1 MVAVLWDSI
10 STSFLCWVFFF
21 FFAPLA
27 FLSSLT
33 QFSVITISHFARL
46 LLLPAHFA
54 YTQSSTSLTI
64 SIHGKVF
71 WCLCCPIHSGTE
83 CHTSAVCCWEQL
95 SAVSPLASSACGLPD
110 KLFLVG
116 FRLWLHRRA
125 AGSTAPVYLFVLVL
139 RIGIIFF
146 FHLWCNFRLFTV
158 ELSGVH
164 GCPIWVPWIFL
175 SFSFLNCSSC

>member
-21 FFAPLA
+21 FFSPLA

-46 LLLPAHFA
+46 LLLPARFA

-64 SIHGKVF
+64 SIHGKAF

-83 CHTSAVCCWEQL
+83 CHTSAVCFLLCH
-95 SAVSPLASSACGLPD
+95 PLPVQHVAFLTSSSLLVLDCDYTEELLAPRLLCIY
-110 KLFLVG
+110 LFL
-116 FRLWLHRRA
+116 
-125 AGSTAPVYLFVLVL
+125 
-139 RIGIIFF
+139 
-146 FHLWCNFRLFTV
+146 C
-158 ELSGVH
+158 
-164 GCPIWVPWIFL
+164 
-175 SFSFLNCSSC
+175 